1 MKKFKL
7 NLSKDFILISTV
19 LFIGSVLTTDF
30 ALATNSASQD
40 AITQVLCNIVG
51 QLSGGIGKSIATI
64 AIIVLGIG
72 IFVGKLSW
80 PLAIA
85 TALGIGMIFGAASI
99 VSWITSGTAGGGANS
114 GGAC

>member
-7 NLSKDFILISTV
+7 NLSKDFILISAV

-30 ALATNSASQD
+30 ALANTASQD

-99 VSWITSGTAGGGANS
+99 VSWITSGTAGGGANA